1 MQVSAVKTANGNIC
15 DLPVFYLDIFQME
28 TDEENDISVKR
39 GWSYDGLWNLPIQNA
54 LILPP
59 DQLQVSVNK
68 TEHGNVG
75 VYKRDFFYIFQMVTV
90 EESDFPE
97 NRDWNCDGQRN
108 PHIRTAPIL
117 SGHQMQTVP
126 DQPLDLCMDRSG

>member
-75 VYKRDFFYIFQMVTV
+75 VYKRDFFTF
-90 EESDFPE
+90 S
-97 NRDWNCDGQRN
+97 RW
-108 PHIRTAPIL
+108 
-117 SGHQMQTVP
+117 
-126 DQPLDLCMDRSG
+126 